1 MPEKQCKQIPLLNV
15 KICRVMKEMGFETI
29 KTRVGMSYHVVPLK
43 MVDIETVEKQMPVEE
58 TDKPF

>member
-1 MPEKQCKQIPLLNV
+1 
-15 KICRVMKEMGFETI
+15 MKKMGFETI

>member
-1 MPEKQCKQIPLLNV
+1 
-15 KICRVMKEMGFETI
+15 MKEMGFETI
-29 KTRVGMSYHVVPLK
+29 KTRGGMSYHVVPLK